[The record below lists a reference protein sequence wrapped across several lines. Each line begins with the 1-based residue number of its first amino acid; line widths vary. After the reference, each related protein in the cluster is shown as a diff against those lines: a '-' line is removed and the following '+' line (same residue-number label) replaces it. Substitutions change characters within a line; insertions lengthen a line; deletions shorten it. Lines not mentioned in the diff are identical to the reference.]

1 MDLIKE
7 LNELLSQLGNAGF
20 LHYLLEPL
28 LLWGLLFGII
38 AWMLSLWVIKSRPAQ
53 VCSLILIAC
62 SAYSLFPYLHFREKA
77 KSTINPP
84 SAKLFNEQNERR
96 RETQWV
102 YYTLGSLAVLGLF
115 MTGEGKGKTGH
126 FLTLSITLGGIAA
139 VVCSLWLHEKEIAL
153 FHRDA
158 RKPLR
163 AAASRDQPVGIPFQS
178 QLEVSSSLQPAPTDM
193 ARNSVRH
200 GPPGRAP
207 I

>member
-7 LNELLSQLGNAGF
+7 LKELLSQLGNAGF

-28 LLWGLLFGII
+28 LLWGMLFGVI

-53 VCSLILIAC
+53 VWSLILIAC
-62 SAYSLFPYLHFREKA
+62 SAFSLLPYLHFREQA

-84 SAKLFNEQNERR
+84 SSKLFNEQNERR

-115 MTGEGKGKTGH
+115 MTGEGKGKTGNI
-126 FLTLSITLGGIAA
+126 LTLSITLGGIAA
-139 VVCSLWLHEKEIAL
+139 VVCSLWLHEKEISL

-163 AAASRDQPVGIPFQS
+163 AAASRDRPVGNPLQNQPEAWSSFQRGTID
-178 QLEVSSSLQPAPTDM
+178 LAC
-193 ARNSVRH
+193 
-200 GPPGRAP
+200 
-207 I
+207 

>member
-7 LNELLSQLGNAGF
+7 LRELLSQLSNTGF

-28 LLWGLLFGII
+28 MLWGLLFGVI

-53 VCSLILIAC
+53 VCSLILIAS
-62 SAYSLFPYLHFREKA
+62 SAFSLLPYLHFREKA

-84 SAKLFNEQNERR
+84 SSKLFNEQNERR

-115 MTGEGKGKTGH
+115 MTGEGKGKTGNV
-126 FLTLSITLGGIAA
+126 LTLSITLGGIAA
-139 VVCSLWLHEKEIAL
+139 VVCSLWLHEKEISL
-153 FHRDA
+153 FHKDA

-163 AAASRDQPVGIPFQS
+163 AAASRDRPVGKPFQVS
-178 QLEVSSSLQPAPTDM
+178 LEPRRPAG
-193 ARNSVRH
+193 S
-200 GPPGRAP
+200 AP
-207 I
+207 IDGAC

>member
-7 LNELLSQLGNAGF
+7 LKELISQLGNAGF

-28 LLWGLLFGII
+28 LLWGLLFGVT
-38 AWMLSLWVIKSRPAQ
+38 AWILSLWVIKSRAAQ

-62 SAYSLFPYLHFREKA
+62 SAFSLLPYLHFREKA

-84 SAKLFNEQNERR
+84 SSKLFNEQNERR

-115 MTGEGKGKTGH
+115 MTGEGKGKSGH

-139 VVCSLWLHEKEIAL
+139 IVCSLWLHEKEIAL

-163 AAASRDQPVGIPFQS
+163 AAASRDRPLENPFKDS
-178 QLEVSSSLQPAPTDM
+178 LELRRTAGSAPAD
-193 ARNSVRH
+193 A
-200 GPPGRAP
+200 AC
-207 I
+207 

>member
-7 LNELLSQLGNAGF
+7 LKELISQLGNAGF

-28 LLWGLLFGII
+28 LLWGLLFGVT
-38 AWMLSLWVIKSRPAQ
+38 AWILSLWVIKSRPAQ
-53 VCSLILIAC
+53 VCSLIL
-62 SAYSLFPYLHFREKA
+62 SLLPYLHFREKA

-139 VVCSLWLHEKEIAL
+139 IVCSLWLHEKEIAL

-163 AAASRDQPVGIPFQS
+163 AAATRDRPLENPFKDS
-178 QLEVSSSLQPAPTDM
+178 LELRRTAGSAPAD
-193 ARNSVRH
+193 A
-200 GPPGRAP
+200 AC
-207 I
+207 

>member
-1 MDLIKE
+1 MDLTKE
-7 LNELLSQLGNAGF
+7 LKELLSQLGNAGF

-28 LLWGLLFGII
+28 LLWGLLFGVT
-38 AWMLSLWVIKSRPAQ
+38 AWILSLWVIKSRPAQ
-53 VCSLILIAC
+53 VCSLILIAS
-62 SAYSLFPYLHFREKA
+62 SAFCLLPYLHFREKA

-96 RETQWV
+96 RETQWG

-126 FLTLSITLGGIAA
+126 FLTLSITLGGMAA

-163 AAASRDQPVGIPFQS
+163 AAASPDRTVENPFK
-178 QLEVSSSLQPAPTDM
+178 VSREPRQTAGSVPADG
-193 ARNSVRH
+193 AC
-200 GPPGRAP
+200 
-207 I
+207 

>member
-7 LNELLSQLGNAGF
+7 LKELLSQLGNAGF

-28 LLWGLLFGII
+28 LLWGLLFGVI

-62 SAYSLFPYLHFREKA
+62 SAFSLFPYLHFREKA

>member
-7 LNELLSQLGNAGF
+7 LKDLLSQLGNAGF

-28 LLWGLLFGII
+28 LLWGLLFGVIG
-38 AWMLSLWVIKSRPAQ
+38 WMLSLWVIKSRPAQ

-62 SAYSLFPYLHFREKA
+62 SAFSLLPYLHFREKA

-84 SAKLFNEQNERR
+84 SSKLFNEQNERR

-115 MTGEGKGKTGH
+115 MTGEGKGKTGNV
-126 FLTLSITLGGIAA
+126 LTLSITLGGIAA
-139 VVCSLWLHEKEIAL
+139 VVCSLWLHEKEISL

-163 AAASRDQPVGIPFQS
+163 TAASLDRSVGNPLQNHS
-178 QLEVSSSLQPAPTDM
+178 SPSSSFLRGPTDL
-193 ARNSVRH
+193 AC
-200 GPPGRAP
+200 
-207 I
+207 

>member
-7 LNELLSQLGNAGF
+7 LKELLSQLGNAGF

-28 LLWGLLFGII
+28 LLWGLLFGVL

-62 SAYSLFPYLHFREKA
+62 SAFSLLPYLHFREKA

>member
-7 LNELLSQLGNAGF
+7 LKELISQLGNAGF

-28 LLWGLLFGII
+28 LLWGLLFGVT
-38 AWMLSLWVIKSRPAQ
+38 AWILSLWVIKSRPAQ
-53 VCSLILIAC
+53 VCSLILIAG
-62 SAYSLFPYLHFREKA
+62 SAFSLLPYLHFREKA

-115 MTGEGKGKTGH
+115 MTGEGKGKSGH

-139 VVCSLWLHEKEIAL
+139 IVCSLWLHEKEIAL

-163 AAASRDQPVGIPFQS
+163 AAATRDRPLENPFKNS
-178 QLEVSSSLQPAPTDM
+178 LELRRTAGSAPAD
-193 ARNSVRH
+193 A
-200 GPPGRAP
+200 AC
-207 I
+207 

>member
-7 LNELLSQLGNAGF
+7 LKELLSQLGNAGF

-28 LLWGLLFGII
+28 LLWGLLFGVIG
-38 AWMLSLWVIKSRPAQ
+38 WMLSLWVIKSRPAQ

-62 SAYSLFPYLHFREKA
+62 SAFSLLPYLHFREKA

-84 SAKLFNEQNERR
+84 SSKLFNEQNERR

-115 MTGEGKGKTGH
+115 MTGEGKGKTGNV
-126 FLTLSITLGGIAA
+126 LTLSITLGGIAA
-139 VVCSLWLHEKEIAL
+139 VVCSLWLHEKEISL

-163 AAASRDQPVGIPFQS
+163 PAVSRDRPVGNPLQNHS
-178 QLEVSSSLQPAPTDM
+178 RPSSSFLHCPTDL
-193 ARNSVRH
+193 AC
-200 GPPGRAP
+200 
-207 I
+207 